1 MPPGFPVAG
10 AVSTACAWH
19 AAPVQFETPAQLLA
33 RLKLGREEY
42 CQRLLTTLL
51 LHAPYPRWNTRS
63 MLAPEGGA
71 FLRDLHE
78 LSFGTGWPD
87 GAPAFIDEF
96 ELPPRTDAEKGGAP
110 DYAVV
115 WRDRLW
121 LIELKT
127 EKGSHRAAQVP
138 GYFEL
143 AHHHYPEAHIDL
155 TYVAPMDAPYQ
166 PEGEWARYAHVTWE
180 ALPDLLR
187 SHWPA
192 PTTPGQQEVLD
203 GLLATIDSLHLTPM
217 EWRTALG
224 AVTEVA
230 VPMEID
236 EHDTAKVPGAPPIDD
251 IIELAAATAEDRRQ
265 RSVDFLPADLD
276 DLLALRVAV
285 RERLAA
291 SPPDSPLRRVMP
303 WIWQAASMG
312 GPMTTAGR
320 EVGMELRLSR
330 YPRSLYG

>member
-1 MPPGFPVAG
+1 M
-10 AVSTACAWH
+10 
-19 AAPVQFETPAQLLA
+19 QFETPAQLLA

-63 MLAPEGGA
+63 MLAPEGAA

-78 LSFGTGWPD
+78 LSFGTGWP
-87 GAPAFIDEF
+87 GGEPAFVDEF
-96 ELPPRTDAEKGGAP
+96 ELPGRTDAEKGGAP
-110 DYAVV
+110 DYAVL

-121 LIELKT
+121 LIELET
-127 EKGSHRAAQVP
+127 EKHSHRAAQVP

-143 AHHHYPEAHIDL
+143 AHHHYPETRIDL
-155 TYVAPMDAPYQ
+155 TYLTPPMQAPYQ
-166 PEGEWARYAHVTWE
+166 PDADWARYAHVTWD

-187 SHWPA
+187 AHWPA
-192 PTTPGQQEVLD
+192 PATPGQQEVLD
-203 GLLATIDSLHLTPM
+203 GLLAAIDSLHLTPM
-217 EWRTALG
+217 EWRAALG
-224 AVTEVA
+224 AVTEAEVR
-230 VPMEID
+230 MENA
-236 EHDTAKVPGAPPIDD
+236 EHDTGEVPGGPSIDD

-265 RSVDFLPADLD
+265 RAVDFLPADLE
-276 DLLALRVAV
+276 DLLTLRVAV

-303 WIWQAASMG
+303 WIWQATSMG
-312 GPMTTAGR
+312 GPMTTGGR

>member
-1 MPPGFPVAG
+1 MAVAG
-10 AVSTACAWH
+10 ESWH
-19 AAPVQFETPAQLLA
+19 AAPVEFETPSELLA

-51 LHAPYPRWNTRS
+51 LHGPYPRWNTRS
-63 MLAPEGGA
+63 MLAPEGVA

-78 LSFGTGWPD
+78 LSFGTGWP
-87 GAPAFIDEF
+87 GGEPTFIDEF
-96 ELPPRTDAEKGGAP
+96 ELAPRTDDEKGGAP

-115 WRDRLW
+115 WGDRLW

-127 EKGSHRAAQVP
+127 EKGSHRPTQIP

-143 AHHHYPEAHIDL
+143 AHHHHPGAAIDL
-155 TYVAPMDAPYQ
+155 TYVTPPMDAPYE
-166 PEGEWARYAHVTWE
+166 PAGDRERYAHVTWG

-192 PTTPGQQEVLD
+192 PAAPGQQEVLD
-203 GLLATIDSLHLTPM
+203 GLIGAIESLHLKPM
-217 EWRTALG
+217 EWRGPLGEVAEAATRVEDGG
-224 AVTEVA
+224 AVE
-230 VPMEID
+230 P
-236 EHDTAKVPGAPPIDD
+236 PGAPSIDEVM
-251 IIELAAATAEDRRQ
+251 ELATATAEDRRQ
-265 RSVDFLPADLD
+265 RAVDFLPAGLE

-291 SPPDSPLRRVMP
+291 SPPGSDLRRVMP
-303 WIWQAASMG
+303 WIWQATSMG
-312 GPMTTAGR
+312 GPLTSAGR

-330 YPRSLYG
+330 YGRDLYR

>member
-1 MPPGFPVAG
+1 MR
-10 AVSTACAWH
+10 
-19 AAPVQFETPAQLLA
+19 FETPAELLA
-33 RLKLGREEY
+33 RLQLGREEF

-63 MLAPEGGA
+63 MLAPEGAA
-71 FLRDLHE
+71 FLRDLYE
-78 LSFGTGWPD
+78 LSFGTGWP
-87 GAPAFIDEF
+87 GGEPAFVDEF

-110 DYAVV
+110 DYAVL

-127 EKGSHRAAQVP
+127 EKGSHRATQGP

-143 AHHHYPEAHIDL
+143 AHHHYPGAPIDL
-155 TYVAPMDAPYQ
+155 TYLTPPMETPHQPDAD
-166 PEGEWARYAHVTWE
+166 WARYAQITWG
-180 ALPDLLR
+180 ALPPLLR
-187 SHWPA
+187 AHWPA

-203 GLLATIDSLHLTPM
+203 GLLAAIDSLHLTPA
-217 EWRTALG
+217 EWRATLG
-224 AVTEVA
+224 QVTEVA
-230 VPMEID
+230 IPTEIAEGD
-236 EHDTAKVPGAPPIDD
+236 ATEVPGAPSLDD
-251 IIELAAATAEDRRQ
+251 IVKLAAATAEDRRQ
-265 RSVDFLPADLD
+265 RAVDFLPADLE
-276 DLLALRVAV
+276 DLLALRAAV

-312 GPMTTAGR
+312 GPMTDGGR
-320 EVGMELRLSR
+320 ELGMELRLSR

>member
-1 MPPGFPVAG
+1 MR
-10 AVSTACAWH
+10 
-19 AAPVQFETPAQLLA
+19 FETPAELLA
-33 RLKLGREEY
+33 RLKPGREEY

-63 MLAPEGGA
+63 MLAPEGAA

-78 LSFGTGWPD
+78 LSFGTGWP
-87 GAPAFIDEF
+87 GGQPAFIDEF
-96 ELPPRTDAEKGGAP
+96 ELPPRTEAEKGGAP
-110 DYAVV
+110 DYAVL
-115 WRDRLW
+115 WSDRLW

-127 EKGSHRAAQVP
+127 EKASHRTTQVP

-143 AHHHYPEAHIDL
+143 AHHHYPEARIDL
-155 TYVAPMDAPYQ
+155 TYLTPPMEAPHEPDAD
-166 PEGEWARYAHVTWE
+166 WARCAQITWG

-187 SHWPA
+187 SHWAA
-192 PTTPGQQEVLD
+192 PTTPGQQEVLE
-203 GLLATIDSLHLTPM
+203 GLLVAINSLHLRPM
-217 EWRTALG
+217 EWRAALG
-224 AVTEVA
+224 GLTEA
-230 VPMEID
+230 AEPMEIAED
-236 EHDTAKVPGAPPIDD
+236 DTAEVSGASVDD
-251 IIELAAATAEDRRQ
+251 IVELAAATAQDRRQ
-265 RSVDFLPADLD
+265 RAVDFLPADLE

-285 RERLAA
+285 RERLAT

-312 GPMTTAGR
+312 GPMTSAGR